1 MSLKKI
7 SDESVVRYYENIRE
21 QAEADRAYKYHL
33 TASPSVRERADKLRE
48 EMVRRKLQHSPI
60 DWPSDREWW
69 IPAFG
74 SYPPPDRDRAE
85 GEEMSD
91 HGGGDDAPPPEDQ
104 ALSRSTARLL
114 RPRRSYGWLLFVLGV
129 VTLLVA
135 IGVSRII
142 PVDQL
147 ELQTEDESPA
157 PPERPDRFTPEQ
169 PVEPFKSLVLD
180 AAQSYLVTG
189 PIAAV
194 KSGTKAK
201 K

>member
-1 MSLKKI
+1 
-7 SDESVVRYYENIRE
+7 
-21 QAEADRAYKYHL
+21 
-33 TASPSVRERADKLRE
+33 
-48 EMVRRKLQHSPI
+48 
-60 DWPSDREWW
+60 
-69 IPAFG
+69 
-74 SYPPPDRDRAE
+74 
-85 GEEMSD
+85 MSD